1 MNDGR
6 KDVLGAFDAIVL
18 GQTRVIEIER
28 LCLEC
33 STVLPT
39 ERVGVGTGRELVS
52 HILITTTVING
63 VPVTSESGGN
73 DIGLS

>member
-1 MNDGR
+1 MNDGW

-18 GQTRVIEIER
+18 GQTRFIEIER

-39 ERVGVGTGRELVS
+39 ERVGVGTGESGRQLVI
-52 HILITTTVING
+52 HIPITTTIMN
-63 VPVTSESGGN
+63 VP
-73 DIGLS
+73 